1 MSHIIKYCCV
11 MNLKKL
17 FKKNDF
23 IYIYY
28 TRIRDWMRLKIW
40 TDLQF
45 KVRLYKK
52 THGVKPDLN
61 FPKTYTEKLLWSSEN
76 YRDIRFVVYA
86 DKYAVREH
94 VKKVIGEEYLIPI
107 YDVFDDVNKMDISK
121 YPKRFVLNATHGSN
135 MILLC
140 NDKDKF
146 DEKHA
151 RKMVKSWLHRNYYE
165 RNREWHYNYM
175 KPRVM
180 CIENISTADGTPP
193 LDYKFF
199 CFDGTPIVVVL
210 DIERFSDSSKIN
222 VYDMDWKQIKGVSFT
237 HPQTYDRDYPKPK
250 NFDLMKEIVKKLANG
265 FEHVRVDLYNV
276 DGKIYFGELTFL
288 HAGAGI
294 MGKVNPYEY
303 NLKLG
308 SYFKLPKRNIDTWK
322 FNEKEAEQLS

>member
-1 MSHIIKYCCV
+1 
-11 MNLKKL
+11 MNFRKL
-17 FKKNDF
+17 VKKNDF
-23 IYIYY
+23 LFLVY
-28 TRIRDWMRLKIW
+28 TSIRDWMRLRLW
-40 TDLQF
+40 NDCQF
-45 KVRLYKK
+45 KVKLFKK
-52 THGVKPDLN
+52 THGRNPNLIKPES
-61 FPKTYTEKLLWSSEN
+61 FSEKLLWSSEN

-165 RNREWHYNYM
+165 RHREWHYNYI
-175 KPRVM
+175 KPRVICM
-180 CIENISTADGTPP
+180 ENISNADGVPP

-199 CFDGTPIVVVL
+199 CFNGEPIIVAL
-210 DIERFSDSSKIN
+210 DIERFGDSTKRNIYDMGWNQVGGVSLTRPQ
-222 VYDMDWKQIKGVSFT
+222 VYDKQF
-237 HPQTYDRDYPKPK
+237 PKPK
-250 NFDLMKEIVKKLANG
+250 NFDQMKEIVKKLAKG

-288 HAGAGI
+288 HAAAGI
-294 MGKVNPYEY
+294 LGKITPYEY

-308 SYFKLPKRNIDTWK
+308 SYFKLPERNIDTWK